1 MSCDGSGHAIGCPGC
16 QLCRPLP
23 AADGTP
29 PPPLNDIAAD
39 LWDRISAERDE
50 LERRYADTMPAY

>member
-23 AADGTP
+23 ATDGTP
-29 PPPLNDIAAD
+29 PPPLNPYAAD
-39 LWDRISAERDE
+39 LWDRISA
-50 LERRYADTMPAY
+50 